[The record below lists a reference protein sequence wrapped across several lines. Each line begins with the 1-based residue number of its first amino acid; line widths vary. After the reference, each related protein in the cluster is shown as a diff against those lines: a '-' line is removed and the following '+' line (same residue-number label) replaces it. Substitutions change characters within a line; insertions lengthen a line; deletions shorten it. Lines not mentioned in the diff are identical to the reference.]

1 VTGAGDPTGAGSRAD
16 DVPWQSLDARMIAV
30 DATRLVGSLVPLVL
44 AVLLRNV
51 DAAGV
56 ASTLTTL
63 AMIGIISALFDLAR
77 WATTSYRVTDARVEV
92 RSGIVTRRHRS
103 MPRDRIRRVD
113 ATARV
118 LHRVFGLSVV
128 TLATGEH
135 AGSSDDELKLD
146 AVTTTDAASLRR
158 RLLGA
163 GAVAAGARGPDPAAT
178 GTGGPAATAGGT
190 AAADAPASG
199 DPATGAVV
207 PGTVDALPGATAT
220 GADVRAAPDA
230 GAAET
235 GAAGAGRHLGH
246 ERPDE
251 VLATLRWRWAPYDV
265 LSFWTLAIPAVL
277 LGGALQALNSVGVP
291 LEDIAEDDRVTE
303 VFRDM
308 SLLTGIALAAAAALG
323 VGVVGAFALFIEKW
337 WGYRL
342 VREHGGRLRIRR
354 GFLTSRSISL
364 DEARLRGVEVA
375 EPLLLRAAGG
385 GRLRAV
391 TTGLAGAD
399 SSRGAGADALMPPA
413 PRPDVQRVVSAVL
426 VEPEPPTGRTDL
438 HAHPTAARRKRLTR
452 AAAAG
457 VVAWGA
463 VTGLHGAAA
472 DGAPPAAWAAAGVI
486 TAIAFAYAL
495 DAYRN
500 LGYGLAD
507 RYLVAR
513 RGAFVRRTVALQRAG
528 VVGWTVRRTIFQRQL
543 GLSTVVATTA
553 AGRGSYPLVD
563 VDAGDGLRFADDAV
577 PGLLAP
583 FLVVPGER
591 GDTLPPSAPEP

>member
-146 AVTTTDAASLRR
+146 AVTTTDAAILRR

-163 GAVAAGARGPDPAAT
+163 GTVAAGARGPDPATT
-178 GTGGPAATAGGT
+178 GTGGPVTTVGGT
-190 AAADAPASG
+190 GVADAAASGAPAT
-199 DPATGAVV
+199 DAVA
-207 PGTVDALPGATAT
+207 PGTV
-220 GADVRAAPDA
+220 
-230 GAAET
+230 
-235 GAAGAGRHLGH
+235 
-246 ERPDE
+246 
-251 VLATLRWRWAPYDV
+251 VLARLRWRWAPYDV
-265 LSFWTLAIPAVL
+265 LSFWTLAIPAAL

-303 VFRDM
+303 VFRDVPLM
-308 SLLTGIALAAAAALG
+308 TGIALAAVAALG
-323 VGVVGAFALFIEKW
+323 VGVVGALALFVEKW
-337 WGYRL
+337 WGYQL
-342 VREHGGRLRIRR
+342 VREHGGRLRIHR
-354 GFLTSRSISL
+354 GLLTSRSISL

-375 EPLLLRAAGG
+375 EPLLLRAARGS
-385 GRLRAV
+385 RLRAV

-438 HAHPTAARRKRLTR
+438 HAHPAAARRKRLTR

-463 VTGLHGAAA
+463 VTALHAAA
-472 DGAPPAAWAAAGVI
+472 AGGAPPAAWAAAAVI
-486 TAIAFAYAL
+486 TALVFAYAL